1 LIEYLPSYGGTKIM
15 DMTKIKN
22 IDTNVYGKSIKINYG
37 IGNINWQ
44 DISKKID
51 PDYKDIYNQIQDIYK
66 YCLYIMK

>member
-1 LIEYLPSYGGTKIM
+1 
-15 DMTKIKN
+15 MTKIKN